1 MITAAARPYTLVTH
15 PIAVKAMELP
25 IKPTASQGNQG
36 HLSITTPVMGCVT
49 EPLTAW
55 HEIKNPIV
63 VRLSPNFSF
72 NNGTRG
78 AKKFAWLSTTKCAK
92 KMMPVPVQGKVRK
105 DGFFAVSGLLFNF
118 TSELGLLRCAQRHLD
133 SFHPPTQGLSS
144 RPAYPPRTHGK
155 RPAVHGIS
163 SVGRQDKIH
172 R

>member
-1 MITAAARPYTLVTH
+1 MITAAAKPYTLVTH

-36 HLSITTPVMGCVT
+36 HLSITTPVIGCVI

-55 HEIKNPIV
+55 HEIKNPTD

-92 KMMPVPVQGKVRK
+92 KIRPVPAQGKVRK
-105 DGFFAVSGLLFNF
+105 DGLSEFREFFFISTLGPRPSACVRLLFDN
-118 TSELGLLRCAQRHLD
+118 SHL
-133 SFHPPTQGLSS
+133 PIQGLSLVL
-144 RPAYPPRTHGK
+144 AYPLRHHRKP
-155 RPAVHGIS
+155 P
-163 SVGRQDKIH
+163 SVPGTSLVGQQDKIH
-172 R
+172 L